1 MACAELRISNRM
13 EDLAAVVSMVE
24 DFGAA
29 HVIAAAVI
37 NDINLCLDELL
48 CNIISYGYPDGGA
61 GAITV
66 RLRHQPGQVSVEVA
80 DDGRPFDPLQAGP
93 PDLGGTVETRRIGG
107 VGIHF
112 VKELM
117 DDVVYSRV
125 GSENRLT
132 LKKKL
137 PT

>member
-1 MACAELRISNRM
+1 MR
-13 EDLAAVVSMVE
+13 
-24 DFGAA
+24 
-29 HVIAAAVI
+29 
-37 NDINLCLDELL
+37 
-48 CNIISYGYPDGGA
+48 
-61 GAITV
+61 
-66 RLRHQPGQVSVEVA
+66 VA
-80 DDGRPFDPLQAGP
+80 DDGQPFDPLQAGP
-93 PDLGGTVETRRIGG
+93 PDLGRNGETRRIGG